1 MSEAQTLKN
10 SNEEIDQTLKQ
21 KVADSLKRIAERM
34 DTANSKMI
42 PGAALSPTSEANGD
56 AGLGLSH
63 VVLTYAKITKAELD
77 KTTNEK
83 VTELARSAGS
93 INPNDMSSAL
103 KKIRESDEAGKAR
116 IKEIALLALDGRG
129 LNPEAS
135 DSKPGKPSPNGNFN
149 TIIEKTIKDEAD
161 QGIRLVNSWDKGNTK
176 LLDIVKASKL
186 ATDGEFQKNSD
197 AYISLMKNIG
207 GKIGGAASYVVSSE
221 PVQAAS
227 KVIEYVAGDIKMNPE
242 FVKKV
247 INPLNTTLQAGVDTL
262 KKEVSGL
269 ANVVIGSKPFQEY
282 AGLLKASGE
291 QLSNDTAG
299 LRKDITGSDFFKG
312 MELQVNGVST
322 AITEMRNRFKNPEPN
337 TPNKPKM

>member
-10 SNEEIDQTLKQ
+10 SNEELDQTLKQ

-63 VVLTYAKITKAELD
+63 VVLTYAKITKAEVE

-135 DSKPGKPSPNGNFN
+135 DSKPSPNGKFN
-149 TIIEKTIKDEAD
+149 TIIETTIKAEAD
-161 QGIRLVNSWDKGNTK
+161 QGIRMVNSWDKGNTK
-176 LLDIVKASKL
+176 LLDILKESKL
-186 ATDGEFQKNSD
+186 ATDGQFQKNSD
-197 AYISLMKNIG
+197 AYISLMTKIG
-207 GKIGGAASYVVSSE
+207 GKIGGLASDVVSSE
-221 PVQAAS
+221 PVRAAS
-227 KVIEYVAGDIKMNPE
+227 EVIKYVAGDIKMNPQ
-242 FVKKV
+242 FVKNV
-247 INPLNTTLQAGVDTL
+247 IDPLNTKLQAGVDTL
-262 KKEVSGL
+262 KEEVSGL
-269 ANVVIGSKPFQEY
+269 ANVVIGSKPVQGY
-282 AGLLKASGE
+282 VGALKVSGE
-291 QLSNDTAG
+291 KLSNDTKG
-299 LRKDITGSDFFKG
+299 LREDITGSDFFKG
-312 MELQVNGVST
+312 MKLQADGVGA
-322 AITEMRNRFKNPEPN
+322 AITAMRDKFSNPESSTN
-337 TPNKPKM
+337 NKPKM